1 MTVRSDLTSAVE
13 GAFSVRPLA
22 GGYSGETFLVERPGE
37 PAVLRVYGKQ
47 PERAAI
53 DAALLHLVR
62 GLIPVPQVLDLRR
75 PDPAVPNSPAHLLI
89 SYMPGERL
97 DTVLAR
103 ADADLGARLARSVA
117 GVLTTLSGIP
127 FMRPATFVDSD
138 LRLSDDDA
146 PADGLVSW
154 LDKHVAAGGF
164 QHWDH
169 GLLRALR
176 DMCAAADG
184 LLDTVHRACLVH
196 SDFNAKNI
204 LVDPV
209 SGQVTALLDWEY
221 AHAGSP
227 YSDLGN
233 LLRFDRGTP
242 WERAVLENFVANTPG
257 LADDPLTLAH
267 ASDMWA
273 LIDLAARPQRHQ
285 IVENADALLR
295 LIARTGDLNA
305 RLQRPRAGG

>member
-1 MTVRSDLTSAVE
+1 MTARSDLTSAVE

-47 PERAAI
+47 PDRAAI

-62 GLIPVPQVLDLRR
+62 GLIPVPRVLDLRR
-75 PDPAVPNSPAHLLI
+75 PDSAVPNSPAHLLI
-89 SYMPGERL
+89 TYMPGERL
-97 DTVLAR
+97 DHVLAQ
-103 ADADLGARLARSVA
+103 AHPDLAARLARAVA

-138 LRLSDDDA
+138 LRLSGDDA

-154 LDKHVAAGGF
+154 LDRHVVGAGGF
-164 QHWDH
+164 WHWDP

-176 DMCAAADG
+176 GMCAAADG
-184 LLDTVHRACLVH
+184 LLDTVHRTCLVH

-209 SGQVTALLDWEY
+209 SGHVTALLDWEY

-227 YSDLGN
+227 YADLGN

-242 WERAVLENFVANTPG
+242 WARAVLEHFVAHTPG
-257 LADDPLTLAH
+257 LAGDPLTLAH
-267 ASDMWA
+267 ASDLWA
-273 LIDLAARPQRHQ
+273 LIELAGRTTRHA
-285 IVENADALLR
+285 IVERADALLQV
-295 LIARTGDLNA
+295 IARTGDLNA
-305 RLQRPRAGG
+305 RL

>member
-1 MTVRSDLTSAVE
+1 MTARSDLASAVE

-37 PAVLRVYGKQ
+37 PAVLRVYGKH

-62 GLIPVPQVLDLRR
+62 GLIPVPTVLDLRR
-75 PDPAVPNSPAHLLI
+75 PDPSVPDSPAHLLI

-97 DTVLAR
+97 DTLLAR
-103 ADADLGARLARSVA
+103 AHPDFGARVARSVA
-117 GVLTTLSGIP
+117 AVLTTLSGIP

-138 LRLSDDDA
+138 LRLSGDDA

-154 LDKHVAAGGF
+154 LDRHVGSGGGLG
-164 QHWDH
+164 HWDP

-184 LLDTVHRACLVH
+184 LLDTVHRTCLVH

-204 LVDPV
+204 LVDPA

-242 WERAVLENFVANTPG
+242 WGRAVLEHFVANTPG
-257 LADDPLTLAH
+257 LAGDPLTLAH
-267 ASDMWA
+267 ASDLWA
-273 LIDLAARPQRHQ
+273 LIELAGRAGRDP
-285 IVENADALLR
+285 IVERADALLHV
-295 LIARTGDLNA
+295 IARTGDLNA
-305 RLQRPRAGG
+305 RL

>member
-1 MTVRSDLTSAVE
+1 MVTRPDLTTAVA

-75 PDPAVPNSPAHLLI
+75 PDPAVPSSPAHLLI
-89 SYMPGERL
+89 SFMPGERL
-97 DTVLAR
+97 DTVLTRAR
-103 ADADLGARLARSVA
+103 PELGARLADSVA
-117 GVLTTLSGIP
+117 GLLTTLSGIP
-127 FMRPATFVDSD
+127 FMRPATFVDAD

-154 LDKHVAAGGF
+154 LDRHVASGGPIG
-164 QHWDH
+164 QWDP

-184 LLDTVHRACLVH
+184 LLDTVHRTCLVH

-209 SGQVTALLDWEY
+209 SGEVTALLDWEF

-227 YSDLGN
+227 YADLGN

-242 WERAVLENFVANTPG
+242 WARAVLDHFVAHTPG
-257 LADDPLTLAH
+257 LAGDPLTLAH
-267 ASDMWA
+267 ASDLWA
-273 LIDLAARPQRHQ
+273 LIELAGRSARNP
-285 IVENADALLR
+285 IVERADLL
-295 LIARTGDLNA
+295 LQVIARTGDLNA
-305 RLQRPRAGG
+305 RL

>member
-1 MTVRSDLTSAVE
+1 MTARPDLTAAVE

-22 GGYSGETFLVERPGE
+22 GGFSGETFLVERPGE
-37 PAVLRVYGKQ
+37 PAVLRVYGRQ

-75 PDPAVPNSPAHLLI
+75 PDPSVPDSPAHLLI

-97 DTVLAR
+97 DNVLAQ
-103 ADADLGARLARSVA
+103 AHPDFSAWLARSVA

-127 FMRPATFVDSD
+127 FMRPATFVDAD
-138 LRLSDDDA
+138 LRLSDGDA

-154 LDKHVAAGGF
+154 LDRHVATVGGPIG
-164 QHWDH
+164 HWDA
-169 GLLRALR
+169 GLVRSLR

-184 LLDTVHRACLVH
+184 LLDTVHRTCLVH
-196 SDFNAKNI
+196 SDFNSKNI

-209 SGQVTALLDWEY
+209 SGEVTALLDWEF

-227 YSDLGN
+227 YADLGN

-242 WERAVLENFVANTPG
+242 WARAVLEHFVANTPG
-257 LADDPLTLAH
+257 LADDPLTLAR
-267 ASDMWA
+267 ASDLWA
-273 LIDLAARPQRHQ
+273 LIELASRSAGDP
-285 IVENADALLR
+285 IVERADRLLQV
-295 LIARTGDLNA
+295 IARTGDLNA
-305 RLQRPRAGG
+305 RL

>member
-1 MTVRSDLTSAVE
+1 MTVRPDLTAAVE

-62 GLIPVPQVLDLRR
+62 GLISVPRVLDLRR

-97 DTVLAR
+97 DTVLAH
-103 ADADLGARLARSVA
+103 ATPDLGARLAQSVA

-138 LRLSDDDA
+138 LRLSDEDA

-154 LDKHVAAGGF
+154 LDGHVVAGGGF
-164 QHWDH
+164 RHWDG

-184 LLDTVHRACLVH
+184 LLDTVHRTCLVH
-196 SDFNAKNI
+196 SDFNSKNI

-209 SGQVTALLDWEY
+209 TGQVTALLDWEY
-221 AHAGSP
+221 CHAGSP
-227 YSDLGN
+227 YADLGN

-242 WERAVLENFVANTPG
+242 WARAVLEHFVARTPG

-267 ASDMWA
+267 ASDLWA
-273 LIDLAARPQRHQ
+273 LIELAGRKARHQ
-285 IVENADALLR
+285 VVERADALLR
-295 LIARTGDLNA
+295 VIAHTGDLNA
-305 RLQRPRAGG
+305 RL

>member
-1 MTVRSDLTSAVE
+1 MTARPDLTAAVE

-22 GGYSGETFLVERPGE
+22 GGFSGETFLVERPGE
-37 PAVLRVYGKQ
+37 PAVLRVYGRQ

-75 PDPAVPNSPAHLLI
+75 PDPSVPDSPAHLLI

-103 ADADLGARLARSVA
+103 GHPELSARVARSVA

-127 FMRPATFVDSD
+127 FIRPAMFVDSD
-138 LRLSDDDA
+138 LRLSGDLA

-154 LDKHVAAGGF
+154 LDRHVSAGGGLG
-164 QHWDH
+164 HWDP

-184 LLDTVHRACLVH
+184 LLDTVHRTCLVH
-196 SDFNAKNI
+196 SDFNSKNI
-204 LVDPV
+204 LVDPA
-209 SGQVTALLDWEY
+209 SGEVTALLDWEY

-227 YSDLGN
+227 YADLGN

-242 WERAVLENFVANTPG
+242 WGRAVLEHFVATTPG

-267 ASDMWA
+267 ASDLWA
-273 LIDLAARPQRHQ
+273 LIELAGRTARNPV
-285 IVENADALLR
+285 VERAAALLHV
-295 LIARTGDLNA
+295 IARTGDLNA
-305 RLQRPRAGG
+305 RL

>member
-1 MTVRSDLTSAVE
+1 MTTRPDLTTAVA

-47 PERAAI
+47 PDRAAI

-75 PDPAVPNSPAHLLI
+75 PDPAVPSSPAHLLI
-89 SYMPGERL
+89 SFMPGERL

-103 ADADLGARLARSVA
+103 AQLDLGARLARSVA
-117 GVLTTLSGIP
+117 RVLTTLSGIP
-127 FMRPATFVDSD
+127 FMRPATFVDAD
-138 LRLSDDDA
+138 LRLSGDDA

-154 LDKHVAAGGF
+154 LDRHVATGGSIG
-164 QHWDH
+164 QWDP
-169 GLLRALR
+169 GLQRALR

-184 LLDTVHRACLVH
+184 LLDTVHRTCLVH

-209 SGQVTALLDWEY
+209 SGEVTALLDWEF

-227 YSDLGN
+227 YADLGN

-242 WERAVLENFVANTPG
+242 WARAVLDHFVAHTPG
-257 LADDPLTLAH
+257 LAGDPLTLAH
-267 ASDMWA
+267 ASDLWA
-273 LIDLAARPQRHQ
+273 LIELAGRSVRNP
-285 IVENADALLR
+285 IVERADLL
-295 LIARTGDLNA
+295 LQVIARTGDLNA
-305 RLQRPRAGG
+305 RL

>member
-1 MTVRSDLTSAVE
+1 MTVRPDLTVAIE

-22 GGYSGETFLVERPGE
+22 GGYSGETFLVERPEE
-37 PAVLRVYGKQ
+37 PAVLRVYGRQ

-75 PDPAVPNSPAHLLI
+75 PDPSVPDSPAHLLI
-89 SYMPGERL
+89 SYLPGERL
-97 DTVLAR
+97 DNVLAQ
-103 ADADLGARLARSVA
+103 AHPDLAAWLARSVA

-138 LRLSDDDA
+138 LRLSGDDA

-154 LDKHVAAGGF
+154 LDRHVGVGGGLG
-164 QHWDH
+164 HWDP

-184 LLDTVHRACLVH
+184 LLDTVHRTCLVH
-196 SDFNAKNI
+196 SDFNPKNI
-204 LVDPV
+204 LVDPM
-209 SGQVTALLDWEY
+209 SGRVTALLDWEY

-227 YSDLGN
+227 YADLGN

-242 WERAVLENFVANTPG
+242 WSRAVLEHFVANTPG

-267 ASDMWA
+267 ASDLWA
-273 LIDLAARPQRHQ
+273 LIELAGRATRDP
-285 IVENADALLR
+285 IVERADALLHV
-295 LIARTGDLNA
+295 IARTGDLNA
-305 RLQRPRAGG
+305 RL

>member
-1 MTVRSDLTSAVE
+1 MTGRPDLTSAVE

-37 PAVLRVYGKQ
+37 PAVLRVYGKH

-97 DTVLAR
+97 DTVLAH
-103 ADADLGARLARSVA
+103 ATPDLGARLARSVA

-138 LRLSDDDA
+138 LRLSGDDA

-154 LDKHVAAGGF
+154 LDGHVGASHGF
-164 QHWDH
+164 RHWDQ

-176 DMCAAADG
+176 DMCVAADG
-184 LLDTVHRACLVH
+184 LLDTVHRTCLVH
-196 SDFNAKNI
+196 SDFNAKNL
-204 LVDPV
+204 LVDPA
-209 SGQVTALLDWEY
+209 SAQVTALLDWEY

-227 YSDLGN
+227 YADLGN

-242 WERAVLENFVANTPG
+242 WGRAVLEHFVAHTPG
-257 LADDPLTLAH
+257 LAGDPLTLAH
-267 ASDMWA
+267 ASDLWA
-273 LIDLAARPQRHQ
+273 LIDLAGRRTRHQ
-285 IVENADALLR
+285 IVERADALLQV
-295 LIARTGDLNA
+295 IARTGDLNA
-305 RLQRPRAGG
+305 RL

>member
-1 MTVRSDLTSAVE
+1 MMIRADLASAVD

-62 GLIPVPQVLDLRR
+62 GLIPVPRVLDLRR
-75 PDPAVPNSPAHLLI
+75 PDPAVPRSPAHLLI
-89 SYMPGERL
+89 TYLPGERL
-97 DTVLAR
+97 DTVLSR
-103 ADADLGARLARSVA
+103 AQPELGARLARSVA

-127 FMRPATFVDSD
+127 FMRPATFVDAD
-138 LRLSDDDA
+138 LRLSDREA

-154 LDKHVAAGGF
+154 LDRHVSADGPIGRWDAG
-164 QHWDH
+164 
-169 GLLRALR
+169 LVRSLR

-184 LLDTVHRACLVH
+184 LLDTVHRTCLVH
-196 SDFNAKNI
+196 SDFNPKNI
-204 LVDPV
+204 LADPV
-209 SGQVTALLDWEY
+209 SGRVTALLDWEF

-227 YSDLGN
+227 YADLGN

-242 WERAVLENFVANTPG
+242 WSWTILEHFVANTPG
-257 LADDPLTLAH
+257 LADDPLTLAR
-267 ASDMWA
+267 ASDLWA
-273 LIDLAARPQRHQ
+273 LIELASRSARNP
-285 IVENADALLR
+285 IVERADRLLQV
-295 LIARTGDLNA
+295 IARTGDLNA
-305 RLQRPRAGG
+305 RL

>member
-1 MTVRSDLTSAVE
+1 MTARPDLTAAVD

-22 GGYSGETFLVERPGE
+22 GGFSGETFLVERPGE
-37 PAVLRVYGKQ
+37 PAVLRVYGRQ

-75 PDPAVPNSPAHLLI
+75 PDPSVPDSPAHLLI

-97 DTVLAR
+97 DNVLAQ
-103 ADADLGARLARSVA
+103 AHPDFSAWLARSVA

-138 LRLSDDDA
+138 LRLSSDDA

-154 LDKHVAAGGF
+154 LDRHVGAGGLG
-164 QHWDH
+164 QWDP

-176 DMCAAADG
+176 DICAAADG
-184 LLDTVHRACLVH
+184 LLDTVHRTCLVH
-196 SDFNAKNI
+196 SDFNPKNI
-204 LVDPV
+204 LVDPT
-209 SGQVTALLDWEY
+209 SGEVTALLDWEY

-227 YSDLGN
+227 YADLGN

-242 WERAVLENFVANTPG
+242 WGRAVLEHFVANTPG

-267 ASDMWA
+267 ASDLWA
-273 LIDLAARPQRHQ
+273 LIELAGRTGRDP
-285 IVENADALLR
+285 IVERAGALLHV
-295 LIARTGDLNA
+295 IARTGDLNA
-305 RLQRPRAGG
+305 RL

>member
-1 MTVRSDLTSAVE
+1 MTVRSDLASAVH

-62 GLIPVPQVLDLRR
+62 GLIPVPRVLDLRR
-75 PDPAVPNSPAHLLI
+75 PDPSVPDSPAHLLI
-89 SYMPGERL
+89 TYMPGERL
-97 DTVLAR
+97 DHVLTR
-103 ADADLGARLARSVA
+103 AGPDLGARLAHAVA

-127 FMRPATFVDSD
+127 FMRPAMFVDSD
-138 LRLSDDDA
+138 LRLSSDDA

-154 LDKHVAAGGF
+154 LDRHVASGGGF
-164 QHWDH
+164 GHWDP

-184 LLDTVHRACLVH
+184 LLDTVHRTCLVH

-204 LVDPV
+204 LVDPL
-209 SGQVTALLDWEY
+209 SGRVTALLDWEY

-227 YSDLGN
+227 YADLGN

-242 WERAVLENFVANTPG
+242 WARAVLEHFVARTPG
-257 LADDPLTLAH
+257 LADNPLTLAH
-267 ASDMWA
+267 ASDLWA
-273 LIDLAARPQRHQ
+273 LIDLAGRGVRNP
-285 IVENADALLR
+285 IVDRADALLQVV
-295 LIARTGDLNA
+295 ARTGDLNA
-305 RLQRPRAGG
+305 RL

>member
-1 MTVRSDLTSAVE
+1 MMIRADLASAVD

-62 GLIPVPQVLDLRR
+62 GLIPVPRVLDLRR
-75 PDPAVPNSPAHLLI
+75 PDPTVPSSPAHLLI
-89 SYMPGERL
+89 TYMAGERL

-103 ADADLGARLARSVA
+103 AQPELGARLARSVA

-127 FMRPATFVDSD
+127 FMRPATFVDAD
-138 LRLSDDDA
+138 LRLSDREA

-154 LDKHVAAGGF
+154 LDRHAGAGGALGR
-164 QHWDH
+164 WDA
-169 GLLRALR
+169 GLLRSLR

-184 LLDTVHRACLVH
+184 LLDTVHRTCLVH
-196 SDFNAKNI
+196 SDFNPKNI

-209 SGQVTALLDWEY
+209 SGRVTALLDWEF

-227 YSDLGN
+227 YADLGN

-242 WERAVLENFVANTPG
+242 WSWAILEHFVANTPG

-267 ASDMWA
+267 ASDLWA
-273 LIDLAARPQRHQ
+273 LIELASRSARDP
-285 IVENADALLR
+285 IVEQADRLLQV
-295 LIARTGDLNA
+295 IARTGDLNA
-305 RLQRPRAGG
+305 RP